1 MHKKNTSSSKHVRKF
16 QYCRVPR
23 MRGEAI
29 VAGIFVCVEKGARR
43 LSVPLVSGNPTS
55 MSVVKE
61 CVQVQQLQPLDKY
74 ADKKLAESVLAV
86 SKKWANDLLGTSR
99 GEENDSDH
107 NKDDTEEDEPN
118 CEHCVTCYK
127 RGLLHL
133 CDSCPAAYHAE
144 CVESSV
150 IEENDDLV
158 CSMLGLSCCKVS
170 ASTLDKRAK
179 RKLLELQKKQQG
191 KKGK

>member
-1 MHKKNTSSSKHVRKF
+1 MEQVVITGVGLKPDAFRRCAKHGHMQGMRLGGASKT
-16 QYCRVPR
+16 
-23 MRGEAI
+23 
-29 VAGIFVCVEKGARR
+29 
-43 LSVPLVSGNPTS
+43 VS
-55 MSVVKE
+55 
-61 CVQVQQLQPLDKY
+61 VQVQQLQPLDKC
-74 ADKKLAESVLAV
+74 ADEKLAESVLAV